1 LALFEQ
7 FIQLF
12 KMGDP
17 INMSVKRIA
26 IMASGS
32 GGNAQKIIEYFA
44 DKEEV
49 MVDCLLSN
57 NPDAYAL
64 ERAKNWGIDTL
75 VFDRSQFYDSLFVE
89 KFLTERKINLVV
101 LAGFLWLVPEKLVQK
116 FKIINIHPALL
127 PQYGGKNMYGM
138 RVHRSVIENK
148 EPFSGITIHHVNEKY
163 DDGAIIFQA
172 KCPLDATETPESLAE
187 KIHQLEHQFYPMV
200 IEKLLSED

>member
-1 LALFEQ
+1 
-7 FIQLF
+7 
-12 KMGDP
+12 
-17 INMSVKRIA
+17 MSVKRIA

-32 GGNAQKIIEYFA
+32 GSNAQRIIEYFA
-44 DKEEV
+44 DNKDV

-64 ERAKNWGIDTL
+64 KRAENMGIDTL
-75 VFDRSQFYDSLFVE
+75 IFDRSQFYESVFVE
-89 KFLTERKINLVV
+89 NFLTERKINLVV

-148 EPFSGITIHHVNEKY
+148 EPFSGITIHQVNEKY

-172 KCPLDATETPESLAE
+172 KCLLDENDTPESLAE
-187 KIHQLEHQFYPMV
+187 KIHQLEHQFYPLV
-200 IEKLLSED
+200 IARLLSDDVPGSAG